1 MITDDQV
8 SELLTLM
15 DHKDAQLNEK
25 YELHYGEMKHRI
37 DFDPESDWYKPEAVQ
52 AAIVVGNGQMVNW
65 LRDWILE
72 NNQ

>member
-1 MITDDQV
+1 MISDHQV

-15 DHKDAQLNEK
+15 EQKDAQLDEK
-25 YELHYGEMKHRI
+25 YELHFGEMTHRMN
-37 DFDPESDWYKPEAVQ
+37 FDPESDWYKAEAVQ